1 MGLKAP
7 HIFTFLVSMIIVIM
21 VVMVKFAG
29 ANVPFMKGQEVFW
42 PMLIAYLLL
51 AGGSLTRS
59 L

>member
-7 HIFTFLVSMIIVIM
+7 HIFTFLASMIIVIM
-21 VVMVKFAG
+21 VLMVKFAG
-29 ANVPFMKGQEVFW
+29 AEVPYLARNEFW
-42 PMLIAYLLL
+42 AMLFAYLLL